1 MNKLRSSIFTHHNY
15 MIILHRNN
23 LNYFDLLSSIQR
35 LHISGKFSNWTINSK
50 QTNKQTKKFNSIK
63 DI

>member
-1 MNKLRSSIFTHHNY
+1 

-35 LHISGKFSNWTINSK
+35 LHISGKFSNGTINSK
-50 QTNKQTKKFNSIK
+50 QTNKQKNSITSK
-63 DI
+63 IFEAIDM